1 MKRYMSYP
9 PEKAADFIEQWEG
22 FKETAYRCP
31 AGKLTIGFG
40 HTGSDVK
47 EGDTITYH
55 EAYDLLIKDLKRY
68 IDGMSCWVE
77 VPVTEGQFI
86 ALTSLAYNIGVYNF
100 VNKCPNLRR
109 KLNAGDYE
117 GAAKEFLDINKVNG
131 EVLHGLTRRRQ
142 AEAKLFLEGI
152 DEKS

>member
-1 MKRYMSYP
+1 MTKPYSAYLA
-9 PEKAADFIEQWEG
+9 ELAADFVEMFEG
-22 FKETAYRCP
+22 FKETAYVCP

-40 HTGSDVK
+40 HTGPDVK

-55 EAYDLLIKDLKRY
+55 EAYDLLIEDLKRY
-68 IDGMSCWVE
+68 IDGMSRWIE

-100 VNKCPNLRR
+100 VNKCPKLRR

-117 GAAKEFLDINKVNG
+117 GAAKEFLDVNKVNG
-131 EVLHGLTRRRQ
+131 EVLNGLTRRRQ

-152 DEKS
+152 EK